1 VPIKILVTNHG
12 DGTMDL
18 KEYSKFLASR
28 ITSYVWQE
36 VAKKMEMSRIE
47 PETFTVV
54 SDRDLPLQR

>member
-12 DGTMDL
+12 DGTIDL

-36 VAKKMEMSRIE
+36 VAKKNGNEQNR
-47 PETFTVV
+47 T
-54 SDRDLPLQR
+54 